1 MGGIQSIKR
10 GKSWKHVTKDL
21 GPAHRNKVGASI
33 KPKIIKPRKNR
44 RIGTPFPR
52 KVKIKPGMVPNVRA
66 SGRALRGWGLPFS
79 KNYKRT
85 SKPLFYYAI
94 QAVVNCTLLVIN
106 YNASSHLTTRTPGT
120 AISSTSPHQGSALPC
135 NHWEISASVR
145 LVSVRPGRVLG

>member
-1 MGGIQSIKR
+1 MARVVFPPGAPPPVWTHYNPISSKEFR
-10 GKSWKHVTKDL
+10 GE
-21 GPAHRNKVGASI
+21 P
-33 KPKIIKPRKNR
+33 
-44 RIGTPFPR
+44 
-52 KVKIKPGMVPNVRA
+52 
-66 SGRALRGWGLPFS
+66 GRALRGWGLPFS

-85 SKPLFYYAI
+85 SKPLFYYTI

-106 YNASSHLTTRTPGT
+106 CNASSHLTTRTPGT